1 LLRAKCLHL
10 LLYFSTEYH
19 NSSHGQYNSLLEI
32 LVDIIRSEAWLSA
45 FWENINGLFAVYCGT
60 LPEKCKEHSSNMVG
74 PISLPWLQ
82 GEAVGWE
89 EHGLVTLL
97 LVGGAGLASLATD
110 CLGLILEINVSSA
123 A

>member
-1 LLRAKCLHL
+1 MVNCLQCIVAPCLRNTK
-10 LLYFSTEYH
+10 
-19 NSSHGQYNSLLEI
+19 
-32 LVDIIRSEAWLSA
+32 
-45 FWENINGLFAVYCGT
+45 NIF
-60 LPEKCKEHSSNMVG
+60 

-89 EHGLVTLL
+89 EHGLLTLL

-123 A
+123 T